1 MSQFLKDHW
10 DALLGRTAEHLA
22 MAGSASLA
30 ALVIGVIIAVAV
42 YRHAALRVPLLT
54 IAGTVQTI
62 PGIALL
68 VIMMALLGR
77 IGSWPAVSTLFLF
90 ALFPIIQNAI
100 VALNGLP
107 PALEETSRGLGM
119 TQLQALRYVRL
130 PLALPGIIAGLR
142 IAVVQTIGLATL
154 AAFVGAGG
162 LGQFINRGLFLSDT
176 KLILLGAIPA
186 ALIALVADQLI
197 NLLQF
202 SNSSG
207 PSCFARRSAFAV
219 WLAGVG
225 LLVGFTLTHLEIA
238 PAGKDTIVVG
248 SKNFTE
254 QLIIAEIVAEQIE
267 RETPFKVERRFGLGG
282 STILHEAL
290 SQHSVDVAVEYSG
303 TGLTAILHQPVPSD
317 RSQILPL
324 LRREYQQ
331 RFGLT
336 WLDPLGFNNSYGL
349 GVRDHDP
356 HMAHITSISDL
367 AASSLQLS
375 AAFDFEFAERPD
387 GYAGLQKAYG
397 LHFREVRDMH
407 PDLMY
412 DTLKNHQ
419 TDVISAYTTD
429 GRLQRDGIRILRDDK
444 GFLPPYIASIVVS
457 PAMLKQKPGL
467 AKALEQLS
475 GKLSDDTMRRLNAAV
490 DDKRMTIE
498 QAARAFLSD
507 SAKKTGPYGT

>member
-1 MSQFLKDHW
+1 MNQFLQDHW
-10 DALLGRTAEHLA
+10 DALLDRTAEHLA
-22 MAGSASLA
+22 MAGLASMA
-30 ALVIGVIIAVAV
+30 ALIIGVAIAVCV
-42 YRHAALRVPLLT
+42 YRNAALRVPLLM

-68 VIMMALLGR
+68 VIMMAMLGR
-77 IGSWPAVSTLFLF
+77 IGSLPAVSTLFLF
-90 ALFPIIQNAI
+90 ALFPIIQNA
-100 VALNGLP
+100 VVSLNGLP
-107 PALEETSRGLGM
+107 PMLEESARGIGM
-119 TQLQALRYVRL
+119 AQAQVLRYVRL

-176 KLILLGAIPA
+176 RLILLGAIPA

-197 NLLQF
+197 SLLQF
-202 SNSSG
+202 ANSSG
-207 PSCFARRSAFAV
+207 PSRFAKRSTFAV
-219 WLAGVG
+219 WLLGVV
-225 LLVGFTLTHLEIA
+225 LVVVFTLAHVH
-238 PAGKDTIVVG
+238 PAYKSAQTIVIG

-254 QLIIAEIVAEQIE
+254 QLVVAEIIAEQIE
-267 RETPFKVERRFGLGG
+267 RETPLKVERRFGLGG
-282 STILHEAL
+282 STILQEAL
-290 SQHSVDVAVEYSG
+290 RQHSIDVAIEYSG
-303 TGLTAILHQPVPSD
+303 TGLAAILHEPIPAD
-317 RSQILPL
+317 RTQILPL
-324 LRREYQQ
+324 LRKEYGQ

-349 GVRDHDP
+349 GVRNGDP
-356 HMAHITSISDL
+356 RMAKIATISDL
-367 AASSLQLS
+367 AVGSPQLS

-397 LHFREVRDMH
+397 LRFREVRDMH

-429 GRLQRDGIRILRDDK
+429 GRLQRDGVRILRDDK

-457 PAMLKQKPGL
+457 PALLQKHPDL
-467 AKALEQLS
+467 AQALEKLS
-475 GKLSDDTMRRLNAAV
+475 GKINDATMRSLNAQV
-490 DDKRMTIE
+490 DAKQMTVE
-498 QAARAFLSD
+498 QAAQSFL
-507 SAKKTGPYGT
+507 AQP